1 MSLSAHRSDFR
12 WTRSVSLRRRWGF
25 LFTTTTERPS
35 PPTTSP
41 RPAETSTVGA
51 SVRFILVFW
60 LLRASISYL
69 LLLVETS
76 SDMTSFK
83 YDQFVAFGS
92 DSAGL
97 ERILRSLQALTMIF
111 GAYPSLMYLVLL
123 ASDSPLFEAL
133 GPLKDHLNLARR
145 FIRFFWFL
153 NSLGTSYNLFSSARV
168 GGSRESGGA
177 IGLETWL
184 DMARFTLLGLYGGIE
199 SLTLPDLLGVPQLE
213 VFGAER
219 TRALNLEAQRFWLLA
234 LVSGVLANLAKML
247 KAFAHAPV
255 PQHGHGYGTGEQAQ
269 QKAGDAAGE
278 KAGGD
283 GEEKLDWEAE
293 RARLR
298 VIVAKRREERKRW
311 RRNVAFQVRSLGRK
325 IVADSLDC
333 LVPGAVLGWVNVQP
347 GTVGVAMLITTFLTG
362 RDIWER
368 CGAAVEAKRA
378 S

>member
-1 MSLSAHRSDFR
+1 MSHRP
-12 WTRSVSLRRRWGF
+12 L
-25 LFTTTTERPS
+25 S
-35 PPTTSP
+35 PPNTDGTT
-41 RPAETSTVGA
+41 
-51 SVRFILVFW
+51 
-60 LLRASISYL
+60 
-69 LLLVETS
+69 
-76 SDMTSFK
+76 
-83 YDQFVAFGS
+83 
-92 DSAGL
+92 AGL
-97 ERILRSLQALTMIF
+97 ERILRGLQALTIIF
-111 GAYPSLMYLVLL
+111 SAYPSLISLILL
-123 ASDSPLFEAL
+123 TSDSPLLEAL
-133 GPLKDHLNLARR
+133 GPLKGHLNLTRR

-153 NSLGTSYNLFSSARV
+153 NSLGTSYNLFSSARP
-168 GGSRESGGA
+168 GGSSRDSRGA
-177 IGLETWL
+177 VGLETWL
-184 DMARFTLLGLYGGIE
+184 DMAKFTLLGLYGGIE

-269 QKAGDAAGE
+269 QKP
-278 KAGGD
+278 GGG

-298 VIVAKRREERKRW
+298 AIVAKRREERKRW

-325 IVADSLDC
+325 VIADSLDC
-333 LVPGAVLGWVNVQP
+333 LIPGAVLGWMNVQP
-347 GTVGVAMLITTFLTG
+347 GTVGVAMLITTYLTG

-368 CGAAVEAKRA
+368 CGAAAEAKIA

>member
-1 MSLSAHRSDFR
+1 
-12 WTRSVSLRRRWGF
+12 
-25 LFTTTTERPS
+25 
-35 PPTTSP
+35 
-41 RPAETSTVGA
+41 
-51 SVRFILVFW
+51 
-60 LLRASISYL
+60 
-69 LLLVETS
+69 
-76 SDMTSFK
+76 MTSFK

-97 ERILRSLQALTMIF
+97 ERILRGLQALTVIF
-111 GAYPSLMYLVLL
+111 GAYPSLISLILL
-123 ASDSPLFEAL
+123 ASDSPLLEAL
-133 GPLKDHLNLARR
+133 GPLKGHLNLTRR

-153 NSLGTSYNLFSSARV
+153 NSFGMSYNLFSSAPPP
-168 GGSRESGGA
+168 GSSRDRRGL

-184 DMARFTLLGLYGGIE
+184 DIAKFTLLGLYGGLE

-213 VFGAER
+213 IFGVER

-234 LVSGVLANLAKML
+234 LASGVLANLTRML
-247 KAFAHAPV
+247 KAFAYAPV

-269 QKAGDAAGE
+269 QKAGDAAGGE
-278 KAGGD
+278 KKADDGGAD
-283 GEEKLDWEAE
+283 DADEKLDWQAE

-298 VIVAKRREERKRW
+298 AIVAKRQEERKRW
-311 RRNVAFQVRSLGRK
+311 RKSVAFQVRSLGRK
-325 IVADSLDC
+325 VVADSLDC
-333 LVPGAVLGWVNVQP
+333 LIPGAILGWVNVQP